1 MNTIRP
7 DRPCDKSC
15 ARRAHPMAEC
25 DCTRSEPATIADT
38 LTRAEL
44 LQRLERF
51 IAQRPGFNPANYG
64 DSASYRA
71 DARTATRQLNDA
83 RAMLAAIG
91 WRESITADMIRAA
104 LRSGGRLTLRDD
116 GMLDYC
122 TGQYWPTEY
131 RAGVCRALAS
141 ILWDYWRDNMPTERN
156 TDGKI
161 PGPNRFGGAMS
172 PGDYLR
178 RTARA
183 ELGRSIA
190 DRWFR

>member
-1 MNTIRP
+1 M
-7 DRPCDKSC
+7 K
-15 ARRAHPMAEC
+15 
-25 DCTRSEPATIADT
+25 TIADT

-51 IAQRPGFNPANYG
+51 VAQRPGFDFANYG

-71 DARTATRQLNDA
+71 DARIATRQLNDA
-83 RAMLAAIG
+83 RAMLAAIS
-91 WRESITADMIRAA
+91 WRESIDSAAIRAA
-104 LRSGGRLTLRDD
+104 LRSGGRLTLQDD
-116 GMLDYC
+116 GALDYC
-122 TGQYWPTEY
+122 AGQYWPTEY
-131 RAGVCRALAS
+131 RAGVCRVLAS
-141 ILWDYWRDNMPTERN
+141 ILWDYWRDNMPKDRN
-156 TDGKI
+156 DAGNI

-190 DRWFR
+190 SRWFR

>member
-1 MNTIRP
+1 MNTAANTP
-7 DRPCDKSC
+7 
-15 ARRAHPMAEC
+15 
-25 DCTRSEPATIADT
+25 TIADT
-38 LTRAEL
+38 LSRAEL

-51 IAQRPGFNPANYG
+51 IAQRPGFSPANYG

-83 RAMLAAIG
+83 RAMLAAIS
-91 WRESITADMIRAA
+91 WRESSITADDIRAA

-116 GMLDYC
+116 GTLDYC

-131 RAGVCRALAS
+131 RAGVCRVLAT
-141 ILWDYWRDNMPTERN
+141 ILWDYWRDNMPARDGN
-156 TDGKI
+156 GKI

-183 ELGRSIA
+183 ELGRTIA

>member
-1 MNTIRP
+1 MYT
-7 DRPCDKSC
+7 
-15 ARRAHPMAEC
+15 
-25 DCTRSEPATIADT
+25 EPKALTTADT

-51 IAQRPGFNPANYG
+51 IAQRPGFDPANYG

-91 WRESITADMIRAA
+91 WRESIDATAIRAA
-104 LRSGGRLTLRDD
+104 LRSGGRLTLQDN
-116 GMLDYC
+116 GTLDYC
-122 TGQYWPTEY
+122 AGQYWPTEY
-131 RAGVCRALAS
+131 RAGVCRVLVT
-141 ILWDYWRDNMPTERN
+141 ILWDYWRDNMPPRDDN
-156 TDGKI
+156 GMV
-161 PGPNRFGGAMS
+161 PGPNRFGHAMS
-172 PGDYLR
+172 GGDYLR

-183 ELGRSIA
+183 EFGRSIA